1 MPSAL
6 EGDLLL
12 ISEISGKGENMRK
25 ARASAVPAVAILFG
39 AILGVVLSSS
49 AWAIDKQQVLDER
62 LAAGIRTIEADLDG
76 VLGVAVKDLKTG
88 ETFLINGNEVFPTAS
103 SIKIAVLFE
112 IFKQAEEG
120 KLRLDEFVDLKP
132 GDKVGGGGVL
142 TFMGKPHLSVSIQ
155 DLCAL
160 MIVLSDNTA
169 TNLLIEKAG
178 MEAINRRMDAFGLTK
193 TRLRRKMMDLT
204 AAEEGRENVSTPTE
218 MIALLEKIHG
228 GQILKE
234 PYRGE
239 LIDLLA
245 IQKGGPLQNGIP
257 EDVIVAEKSGQ
268 LEAVRADAGIVYLKD
283 RPFVICVMVTYLK
296 NDRDGNPAITAIAKL
311 VYEHFLRLQR
321 GGEYGRI
328 VSEYGRVVPK
338 K

>member
-1 MPSAL
+1 M
-6 EGDLLL
+6 
-12 ISEISGKGENMRK
+12 IK
-25 ARASAVPAVAILFG
+25 AREFAVLAAAILFG
-39 AILGVVLSSS
+39 ATLGAALSSP
-49 AWAIDKQQVLDER
+49 AWAVDKKQILDEK
-62 LAAGIRTIEADLDG
+62 LVASIRAIKADLDG
-76 VLGVAVKDLKTG
+76 VLGLAVKDLKTG
-88 ETFLINGNEVFPTAS
+88 KTFSINENESFPTAS
-103 SIKIAVLFE
+103 TIKIAVLFE
-112 IFKQAEEG
+112 VFKQAEEG
-120 KLRLDEFVDLKP
+120 KLQLDEFIDLEP

-142 TFMGKPHLSVSIQ
+142 TFMGRPRLSVSIH

-169 TNLLIEKAG
+169 TNLLIERVG
-178 MEAINRRMDAFGLTK
+178 MEAVNRRMDALGLPK
-193 TRLRRKMMDLT
+193 TRLRRKMMDLPP
-204 AAEEGRENVSTPTE
+204 AAAGKENVSTPTE
-218 MIALLEKIHG
+218 MIALLEKIDV

-234 PYRGE
+234 PYRKE

-268 LEAVRADAGIVYLKD
+268 LEAVRCDAGIVYLKD